1 MLHCYLAGAHGLPK
15 ELQLCFQATLFPPAA
30 GTSSSIYS
38 HPWAQTGL
46 LYRTAP
52 AQAHPHPLATAG
64 HVYRPRLARPSGKL
78 LAMAEVAVFVML
90 LWPVAVFVMT
100 STKRSES
107 LTSGTRDS
115 LLVPLLSTLFQPR
128 GNCCS
133 FVSASSGHLLSS
145 FTSLSDHLLL
155 FWLTTPYIFPVQI
168 TGVASVSGLYSEYLL
183 IFSIVCF
190 LIC

>member
-1 MLHCYLAGAHGLPK
+1 MAFRSGASLLFGWSPWPPKGAPAVLSGHALP
-15 ELQLCFQATLFPPAA
+15 
-30 GTSSSIYS
+30 SSSRNQFQHILTPLGTDRS
-38 HPWAQTGL
+38 PLQNSSSPSPPTTPGNSRPCLQTQTG
-46 LYRTAP
+46 
-52 AQAHPHPLATAG
+52 QAFWQASCHG
-64 HVYRPRLARPSGKL
+64 R
-78 LAMAEVAVFVML
+78 
-90 LWPVAVFVMT
+90 WPVAVFVMT

-107 LTSGTRDS
+107 LTSGTQDP

-168 TGVASVSGLYSEYLL
+168 TGVASVSGLYSEY
-183 IFSIVCF
+183 
-190 LIC
+190 